1 MYLTNDLSRV
11 RARHTQLEWLSGFL
25 FHSRSSD
32 GRPYFDIRET
42 YDLRLNDEPRE
53 LTNDPDGVFASASNH
68 YENAYTLALGGHY
81 EAISKLAN
89 PASDAGNTVA
99 ALVLLRLI
107 ARFNYALTVIGSRE
121 VQDLAFYANIKDPTY
136 MLLRVDSHVVNLY
149 HTLEDGSGEH
159 VIPFLAFSMNPTSIF
174 ESHVL
179 RGEITNENIEFVMSE
194 AGVDA
199 TLARLKGVVEAI
211 TNTVNDGHRK
221 VWDEFFGLY
230 DEKYGK
236 SLFFETMSNQLG
248 FGRSLLDMCYN
259 QSRE

>member
-1 MYLTNDLSRV
+1 MYLTKDLSKV
-11 RARHTQLEWLSGFL
+11 KARHIQMEWLSAFL
-25 FHSRSSD
+25 FHSQSSD
-32 GRPYFDIRET
+32 GRPFFDIRET

-107 ARFNYALTVIGSRE
+107 ARFNYALAVVGSRE
-121 VQDLAFYANIKDPTY
+121 VQDLAFYANMKDPTY
-136 MLLRVDSHVVNLY
+136 MQLRVDSHVVNLY

-159 VIPFLAFSMNPTSIF
+159 VIPFLAFSMNPSSIF
-174 ESHVL
+174 ESYVL
-179 RGEITNENIEFVMSE
+179 RGEITQENIEFVMSE

-199 TLARLKGVVEAI
+199 TLTRLKDVVGTI
-211 TNTVNDGHRK
+211 INTINDAHRK

-236 SLFFETMSNQLG
+236 SLFYETLSHQIG
-248 FGRSLLDMCYN
+248 FKRSLLEVCYK
-259 QSRE
+259 S

>member
-1 MYLTNDLSRV
+1 M
-11 RARHTQLEWLSGFL
+11 RARHIQLDRLCRFL
-25 FHSRSSD
+25 FHSRYSD

-53 LTNDPDGVFASASNH
+53 LTNDPDRVFASASNH

-81 EAISKLAN
+81 EAISKLAS

-107 ARFNYALTVIGSRE
+107 ARFNYALAVVGSRE
-121 VQDLAFYANIKDPTY
+121 VQDLAFYANMKDPTY
-136 MLLRVDSHVVNLY
+136 MQLRVDSHVVNPY

-159 VIPFLAFSMNPTSIF
+159 VIPFLAFSMNPSSIF
-174 ESHVL
+174 ESYVL
-179 RGEITNENIEFVMSE
+179 RGEITQENIEFVMSE

-199 TLARLKGVVEAI
+199 TLTRLKDVVGTI
-211 TNTVNDGHRK
+211 INTINDAHRK

-236 SLFFETMSNQLG
+236 SLFYETLSHQIG
-248 FGRSLLDMCYN
+248 FKRSLLEVCYN
-259 QSRE
+259 EPRE